1 MLKRFMTP
9 CPVQVDLLRGQQRTS
24 PLCEEEEDV
33 PSMMKMEIRMTM
45 CPAGLL
51 CEQRLN
57 SDLDLWFTFTFTR
70 WSEVKDKHTWE
81 VSIYPQTVVKLQY
94 STGETDRKL
103 NQTGRKVKTSFTQE
117 GLETQESR
125 WGASENAEE
134 DTLRWTLIRRKL
146 TWKQKRMNR
155 ITEDKW
161 KRWAVCNSWWRRWR
175 TMNSGKGS
183 LIRDAD

>member
-81 VSIYPQTVVKLQY
+81 VSIYPQTVVKFQY
-94 STGETDRKL
+94 LTGETDRKL

-117 GLETQESR
+117 GLETQESIWQVR
-125 WGASENAEE
+125 SIRERRGRYTEMNPDKKEADLKTKADEQNNRRQVEE
-134 DTLRWTLIRRKL
+134 VSCVQQLMKKMKNDEFRK
-146 TWKQKRMNR
+146 R
-155 ITEDKW
+155 IPD
-161 KRWAVCNSWWRRWR
+161 
-175 TMNSGKGS
+175 
-183 LIRDAD
+183 